1 MVSEAFKNTFS
12 GFQNLLKRFKH
23 HKERWKGGMREL
35 SSPDKGTS
43 NFILED
49 TPLLFDKIIWRVGL
63 PYIFYLSHH
72 LGEITPKRVK

>member
-23 HKERWKGGMREL
+23 HKERWKGGMGEL
-35 SSPDKGTS
+35 SSPDKGTG

-49 TPLLFDKIIWRVGL
+49 SAVIRQNNMASRPPLYFL
-63 PYIFYLSHH
+63 Y
-72 LGEITPKRVK
+72 